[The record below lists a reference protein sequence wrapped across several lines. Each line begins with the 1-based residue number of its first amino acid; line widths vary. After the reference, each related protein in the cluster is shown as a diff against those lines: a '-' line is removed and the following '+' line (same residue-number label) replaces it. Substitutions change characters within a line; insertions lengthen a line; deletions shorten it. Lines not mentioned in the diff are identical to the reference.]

1 MGPSRLRPG
10 WISASGFAVSTV
22 VATIATNQP
31 LLATWNRVSCFHFVS
46 KSRELQLCKAHLCCV
61 GNHGDVDV
69 RISSDLLLWD
79 DDLGE
84 SWNQIS
90 GENEARTVTMSVF

>member
-31 LLATWNRVSCFHFVS
+31 LLATWKKFVEVNTPRIILLQNLNSDSASC
-46 KSRELQLCKAHLCCV
+46 LAYLCCV

-69 RISSDLLLWD
+69 RISPDLLLWD
-79 DDLGE
+79 DDLG
-84 SWNQIS
+84 
-90 GENEARTVTMSVF
+90 GELALS

>member
-31 LLATWNRVSCFHFVS
+31 LLATCSSIAGISSQNQ
-46 KSRELQLCKAHLCCV
+46 ETHLCCV

-69 RISSDLLLWD
+69 RISSNLLLWD
-79 DDLGE
+79 DDLGGE
-84 SWNQIS
+84 LASDY
-90 GENEARTVTMSVF
+90 GENEEEKVTNCEKFSE